1 MITARSSETGKWARG
16 TTDADGRFVLG
27 TAEVGDGIPP
37 GDYYVTIA
45 EDRGEMDQRPRTI
58 PEKYER
64 STASGLQLTVLA
76 GENTT
81 LDAKLDAL

>member
-1 MITARSSETGKWARG
+1 MVTARSNETGKWASG
-16 TTDADGRFVLG
+16 TTDAEGRFELG
-27 TAEVGDGIPP
+27 VAQVEHGIPP

-45 EDRGEMDQRPRTI
+45 EDRGEMDQRPRTV

-64 STASGLQLTVLA
+64 PTASGLQLTAKA

-81 LDAKLDAL
+81 LDIKLDAL